1 MWKKIIIKFYF
12 YCTKIRALLRTSL
25 MFLWELKNAIISQN
39 LRGLCDIK
47 TNTKNPHT
55 VASTSSA
62 TYYFITRCL
71 SLSKARS
78 YSSLWF
84 RLRSITVLFITT
96 LGAWA
101 CRRHII
107 SIALKS
113 VYSIEH
119 LWCSFGSSKTVSFH
133 KISVDF
139 VILKQIQKIH
149 TQWLRQAQP
158 PIISL
163 HGAWACRRHVLI
175 PPCDFDSAQS
185 PYYLL
190 LHSVPEPVEGTLFLL
205 H

>member
-39 LRGLCDIK
+39 LRELCVIK
-47 TNTKNPHT
+47 INTNIPHI

-71 SLSKARS
+71 SLSKAHSHFSSRCLSLLKARS

-113 VYSIEH
+113 VHSIEH
-119 LWCSFGSSKTVSFH
+119 LWCSFENSKTVSFH
-133 KISVDF
+133 KISVNF
-139 VILKQIQKIH
+139 VLLKQTQIFH
-149 TQWLRQAQP
+149 T
-158 PIISL
+158 
-163 HGAWACRRHVLI
+163 
-175 PPCDFDSAQS
+175 
-185 PYYLL
+185 
-190 LHSVPEPVEGTLFLL
+190 
-205 H
+205 